1 MGDESG
7 LVRPSRVPM
16 INILALC
23 TGNASRS
30 ILAEAIF
37 NRDGAGRVS
46 AFSAGSNPVGV
57 VAGATL
63 GCLAAR
69 GLPRTGL
76 RSKSWREFAAPGA
89 PRLDIVLTLCPAVAA
104 EVHPAWHGRPV
115 TANWAMDEPLAA
127 PAEQTAMA
135 FALAYHRL
143 SARINAALALPLERL
158 GRDELADLLERI
170 GRG

>member
-1 MGDESG
+1 
-7 LVRPSRVPM
+7 M
-16 INILALC
+16 ISILALC

-37 NRDGAGRVS
+37 NRDGAGRVR

-63 GCLAAR
+63 DCLAAR
-69 GLPRTGL
+69 GIDSKGL
-76 RSKSWREFAAPGA
+76 RSKSWFEFSGSGA
-89 PRLDIVLTLCPAVAA
+89 PQLDIVLDLCPSVAA
-104 EVHPAWHGRPV
+104 ERHPAWQGRPV
-115 TANWAMDEPLAA
+115 TATWAMDEPLAA
-127 PAEQTAMA
+127 PTEQTAVA

-143 SARINAALALPLERL
+143 SARINAALALPLEHL
-158 GRDELADLLERI
+158 GRDELAGHLDRI